1 VKNVIQRLLKAHLVF
16 MLAF

>member
-1 VKNVIQRLLKAHLVF
+1 VKNFIQRLLKAHLVF